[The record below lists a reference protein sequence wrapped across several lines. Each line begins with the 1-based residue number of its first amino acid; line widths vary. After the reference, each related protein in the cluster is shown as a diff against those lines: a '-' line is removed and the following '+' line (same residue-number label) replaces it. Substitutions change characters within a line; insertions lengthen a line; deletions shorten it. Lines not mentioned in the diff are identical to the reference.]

1 MSARYTITTDFE
13 RPNSDLLKRIE
24 DTFFLFAAMAAGP
37 RQAMNAAIKPLDPA
51 SRICGPAFTVRA
63 DHAEDS
69 SMTYL
74 ANMYAKPGDV
84 IVIDAAGRT
93 DCAVFGWSMAR
104 GALQAGAVGVV
115 LDGACES
122 SENIRHAAKLPTFCR
137 GSSPHIISQERGGWL
152 NCPVICGG
160 VIVNPGDIVIGNYD
174 GVAVIPKARAEA
186 VVSLAEERG
195 QRYRGPNR
203 IQNIPFRE
211 SHAEPIERIKAL
223 PDTEWR

>member
-1 MSARYTITTDFE
+1 MWLTACSAQ
-13 RPNSDLLKRIE
+13 RPLLLR
-24 DTFFLFAAMAAGP
+24 AMAADQ
-37 RQAMNAAIKPLDPA
+37 RNCAIRRWLVPPQPQ
-51 SRICGPAFTVRA
+51 RT
-63 DHAEDS
+63 
-69 SMTYL
+69 
-74 ANMYAKPGDV
+74 
-84 IVIDAAGRT
+84 AAGR
-93 DCAVFGWSMAR
+93 
-104 GALQAGAVGVV
+104 
-115 LDGACES
+115 
-122 SENIRHAAKLPTFCR
+122 CR

-203 IQNIPFRE
+203 IQTIPFRE
-211 SHAEPIERIKAL
+211 SHAEPIERIRAL